1 MHSIGGL
8 HVSSLG
14 MGSYLGDTTP
24 EARAAYSEAALTCL
38 QGGVNVLDTASNYR
52 DRCSERDLGK
62 ALAAFVAAG
71 GSRDEVLI
79 SSKAGFL
86 HRDADDSEWVPE
98 LDPDSHVAGHSL
110 DPEFLRAQIQRS
122 REALG
127 VECIDVY
134 HVHNPEH
141 QLQSVPEAVLMDR
154 LRAAF
159 VVLEEA
165 ADAGQIRIY
174 GIATWTGLRAG
185 PGHPSHLPLVKVLH
199 EAGQAAM
206 SLGRR
211 ASEHRFRAVQLPV
224 NLAMAEAALSP
235 SQPWKFGDHTALQAC
250 KDLGVY
256 VQGSC
261 SLAQT
266 ELKGRIAPEW
276 AEALLTESDLETAM
290 QFARSV
296 PGVHTALVGMGKPEH
311 AKQNLA
317 WATRKPDPGTVG
329 LLLGPGG
336 PHG

>member
-1 MHSIGGL
+1 
-8 HVSSLG
+8 
-14 MGSYLGDTTP
+14 MGSYLGTTDP
-24 EARAAYSEAALTCL
+24 EARADYSAAALACL

-52 DRCSERDLGK
+52 DRCSERDLGR

-71 GSRDEVLI
+71 GARDEVLV

-86 HRDADDSEWVPE
+86 HRDADDAEWMQE
-98 LDPDSHVAGHSL
+98 LNPDSHVAGHSL
-110 DPEFLRAQIQRS
+110 DPEFLRAQIARS

-127 VECIDVY
+127 VDCIDVY

-141 QLQSVPEAVLMDR
+141 QLQGVSEDELMRR

-165 ADAGQIRIY
+165 VDAGHIRIY
-174 GIATWTGLRAG
+174 GIATWDGLRVG
-185 PGHPSHLPLVKVLH
+185 PGHPSHLPLVKVVH

-224 NLAMAEAALSP
+224 NLGMTQAALVP

-261 SLAQT
+261 ALAQT
-266 ELKGRIAPEW
+266 SLVGRIAPEW
-276 AEALLTESDLETAM
+276 AEALGTESDLETAM
-290 QFARSV
+290 AFARSV
-296 PGVHTALVGMGKPEH
+296 PGVHTALVGMGKLEH
-311 AKQNLA
+311 ARQNLE
-317 WATRKPDPGTVG
+317 WALRRPPDTGTVG